1 MKKTLLTS
9 ILIVGLSIK
18 FFEREQGTTFFISSA
33 EAYGSSLFFEK
44 EKEKREKVEKANMR
58 KKMRLHSLRRMY
70 ENKGYQTI
78 FFITK
83 AKDAPSHQDIENKC
97 ENMDSVTYVDL
108 RWREI
113 DPANSENYRV
123 LCLQPD

>member
-1 MKKTLLTS
+1 MKKALLTS
-9 ILIVGLSIK
+9 ILVAGLSSHI
-18 FFEREQGTTFFISSA
+18 FEQEQSASFFISSA
-33 EAYGSSLFFEK
+33 EAYGSSLSVE
-44 EKEKREKVEKANMR
+44 RENEERERVEKANMR

-83 AKDAPSHQDIENKC
+83 AKDEPSHQDIENKC

-113 DPANSENYRV
+113 DPASSEIYRV

>member
-9 ILIVGLSIK
+9 ILIAGLSSQ
-18 FFEREQGTTFFISSA
+18 FFEREQVSSFFVSGA

-44 EKEKREKVEKANMR
+44 EKEKRERLERENMSKR
-58 KKMRLHSLRRMY
+58 MGLHALRRIY
-70 ENKGYQTI
+70 ESKGYKTI

-97 ENMDSVTYVDL
+97 ENMDSVTYVNL
-108 RWREI
+108 RWRKT
-113 DPANSENYRV
+113 DPASSEFYRV
-123 LCLQPD
+123 LCLQNQ